1 MSKYHVAE
9 LYSDGVYIDTTW
21 ISGRWIMILIC
32 FLLGY
37 GCLDA
42 ASHGYP
48 NVPILAILSLAV
60 LPFFFVRKRLSIYQ
74 VNQSFVVVMETRI
87 LEFDLHTKKWEAPK
101 NQLKFNKGSASG
113 KIFKRFESSLDG
125 TDGKPLVMLGE
136 LKNGQAEFIE
146 RQLFSDEQPR

>member
-1 MSKYHVAE
+1 MSKYRVSETYA
-9 LYSDGVYIDTTW
+9 DGVYIDTNW
-21 ISGRWIMILIC
+21 ISGRWVMILIC

-48 NVPILAILSLAV
+48 NVPALPILSLLI

-74 VNQSFVVVMETRI
+74 LKDNFVVVMETRI
-87 LEFDLHTKKWEAPK
+87 LEFDLNSKKWEAPK
-101 NQLKFNKGSASG
+101 SQFTFNKGNVSG
-113 KIFKRFESSLDG
+113 RLFKRYESSLDD
-125 TDGKPLVMLGE
+125 TNGKQVVVLGD

-146 RQLFSDEQPR
+146 RQLFRD